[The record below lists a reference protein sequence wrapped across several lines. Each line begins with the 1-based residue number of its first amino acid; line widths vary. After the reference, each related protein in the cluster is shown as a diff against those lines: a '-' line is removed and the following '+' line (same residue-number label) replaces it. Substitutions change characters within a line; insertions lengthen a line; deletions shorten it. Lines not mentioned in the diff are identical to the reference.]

1 MICSIKTQPTC
12 DLVHFQNKDHLLQIE
27 NETEGLS
34 MLHMSC
40 FGVRVRSILVFLH
53 PGYELESSGV
63 GRFVKGP
70 CRCLGLTPVTSDLVG
85 LRGGSVRKPSC
96 KNHQVILSCGHM

>member
-1 MICSIKTQPTC
+1 
-12 DLVHFQNKDHLLQIE
+12 
-27 NETEGLS
+27 

-85 LRGGSVRKPSC
+85 LRGALGESRLVR
-96 KNHQVILSCGHM
+96 ITR